1 MFPSSINC
9 ISHVFSPKGNRAST
23 GKLIPHPAYH
33 TAALKIKYE
42 ELCREASTKKPTTLW
57 FGKNGLIAKTQHL
70 PHHYCVKAFLGAHTV
85 DNNMGQTVVSGRD
98 INHSR
103 GRHQTFFIIFGSAH
117 LFYRTCRA
125 NSWLAK
131 PLLKWRM
138 IRPHKTSRDRF
149 DVV

>member
-9 ISHVFSPKGNRAST
+9 ISHVFSPKGNRTST

-33 TAALKIKYE
+33 IAALKIKYD

-85 DNNMGQTVVSGRD
+85 DNMGQTVVSGRD

-103 GRHQTFFIIFGSAH
+103 GRHKHQTFYYIWHCTS
-117 LFYRTCRA
+117 FYRTCRA

-131 PLLKWRM
+131 PLLK
-138 IRPHKTSRDRF
+138 
-149 DVV
+149 